1 MIFFSFI
8 FGLAT
13 FILVISGCLS
23 FLVLLKRGVT
33 VIDFKVSDETQSSA
47 FEQTEEDFDRRE
59 KNVKADFLRS
69 RKKVRK
75 KTRPIRSDISYFGNV
90 GISVGTKTPRLD
102 SYFIRQM
109 PQIRSAAQ
117 FSRRQFPPDHLRSA
131 ATDARRWKSG
141 QRSHSGSVAIFK
153 AWAYE
158 TRLNV
163 LQVSNIARS

>member
-75 KTRPIRSDISYFGNV
+75 KNT
-90 GISVGTKTPRLD
+90 
-102 SYFIRQM
+102 
-109 PQIRSAAQ
+109 
-117 FSRRQFPPDHLRSA
+117 
-131 ATDARRWKSG
+131 TD
-141 QRSHSGSVAIFK
+141 
-153 AWAYE
+153 
-158 TRLNV
+158 
-163 LQVSNIARS
+163 